1 MALTI
6 IAHVLWVV
14 GHDHHQTST
23 EAGWRRH
30 LSITRTIIT
39 KTEEKKKT
47 SSSFMLLI
55 NSDVRLMHA
64 YVSSFL
70 LVDSYSFSCVTAV
83 ALI

>member
-1 MALTI
+1 
-6 IAHVLWVV
+6 
-14 GHDHHQTST
+14 
-23 EAGWRRH
+23 
-30 LSITRTIIT
+30 
-39 KTEEKKKT
+39 
-47 SSSFMLLI
+47 MLLI